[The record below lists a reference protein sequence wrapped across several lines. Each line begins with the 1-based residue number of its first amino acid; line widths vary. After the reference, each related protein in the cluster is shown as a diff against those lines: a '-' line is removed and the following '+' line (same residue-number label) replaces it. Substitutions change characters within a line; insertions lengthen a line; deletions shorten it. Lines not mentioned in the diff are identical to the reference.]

1 MNEYLKETIFQNAL
15 LTVASDI
22 SIEQGLKV
30 QKTSRQS
37 ANLENSATS
46 GKDLN
51 PSFLSQC

>member
-30 QKTSRQS
+30 QKTSKVWI
-37 ANLENSATS
+37 L
-46 GKDLN
+46 
-51 PSFLSQC
+51 